1 MPRRRHKNPC
11 YIDDVQATNEVLTS
25 RAGLNLFARYLRGLE
40 LDQHIDRMF
49 APMRKNPKGA
59 PIRELFK
66 QVLCFLF
73 DGTSKHLA
81 HFDVVAKDSG
91 YAAAIESP
99 LSAMVSSDTV
109 RRFLNAFSW
118 RRTALLR
125 SLLMR
130 LFLWRLRIRNPNVIV
145 LGLDT
150 MVMDNDDAV
159 KREGVKPTYKKVL
172 GFAPLQMTWGRYIVD
187 AIFRHGDT
195 HSNHGQDAIKILRH
209 AVRMIRKHFS
219 PTVPIIVRMDSG
231 FCDQKIF
238 KELEALGVGY
248 VCGGKFQADVKA
260 LVDSIPDSAC
270 QNHYGKCDED
280 IWQYAEFADR
290 RQSWDKFRRV
300 VFWRALLQEK
310 RLFLPCCRPGTFV
323 YTNLGM
329 GDAGGGI
336 DQQLRDAGLDVMTCS
351 EAVIQAYHER
361 GTDELVHRSFKDFG
375 FEELPFTRYAPNRA
389 LYHIMLIGFFL
400 FEAFKED
407 VSSPTVP
414 ISAFPTTLRR
424 KVVDVAAKI
433 VRHAGRSILKV
444 ATFTLEAL
452 RFKELWIRALQPP
465 KLSWS

>member
-11 YIDDVQATNEVLTS
+11 YIDDVQATNEILTS
-25 RAGLNLFARYLRGLE
+25 RAGLNLFARYLRGIE
-40 LDQHIDRMF
+40 FDQHIDRMF

-66 QVLCFLF
+66 QMLCFLF

-209 AVRMIRKHFS
+209 AVRMIRKIGRAS
-219 PTVPIIVRMDSG
+219 CR
-231 FCDQKIF
+231 
-238 KELEALGVGY
+238 E
-248 VCGGKFQADVKA
+248 
-260 LVDSIPDSAC
+260 
-270 QNHYGKCDED
+270 
-280 IWQYAEFADR
+280 
-290 RQSWDKFRRV
+290 RV
-300 VFWRALLQEK
+300 
-310 RLFLPCCRPGTFV
+310 
-323 YTNLGM
+323 
-329 GDAGGGI
+329 
-336 DQQLRDAGLDVMTCS
+336 
-351 EAVIQAYHER
+351 
-361 GTDELVHRSFKDFG
+361 
-375 FEELPFTRYAPNRA
+375 
-389 LYHIMLIGFFL
+389 
-400 FEAFKED
+400 
-407 VSSPTVP
+407 
-414 ISAFPTTLRR
+414 
-424 KVVDVAAKI
+424 
-433 VRHAGRSILKV
+433 
-444 ATFTLEAL
+444 
-452 RFKELWIRALQPP
+452 
-465 KLSWS
+465 